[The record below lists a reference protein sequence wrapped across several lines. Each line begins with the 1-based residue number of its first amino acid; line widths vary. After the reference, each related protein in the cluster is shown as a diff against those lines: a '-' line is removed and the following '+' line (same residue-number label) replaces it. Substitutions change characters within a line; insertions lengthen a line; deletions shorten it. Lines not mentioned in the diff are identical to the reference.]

1 MRFNKRFADRQTQT
15 ESAKLRSPRLL
26 ERVKNSRHHLGIDPA
41 AGIFDLNA
49 KSTVIAIRS
58 PNGKLAAVGCKLD
71 RVLDQVPKNL
81 LQTRGI
87 GLQKNFF
94 GREVGSELE
103 FLLIDIGMANFERV
117 AQQSVR
123 VDHFETELHF
133 AFADSG
139 QVEKIVDQACFELDV
154 APDELEGFVHCLRQI
169 FFALERE
176 DRREHGRERRAQ
188 LVTQHCQKTILRF
201 AGALG
206 FDASVLGDRLLA
218 KHPFALYDL
227 TLDLVR
233 LAEKIDKHCDLRAQ
247 NIGNDRRENVI
258 HRAERITARDVIHRV
273 VDRADE
279 NDRCSFATLPLS
291 NQSGGFKAVHAGHV
305 YVEEDGG
312 EIFFEETSQRFFAGP
327 HANQVLIQRRQ
338 HHFVSEQLVRPI
350 VDDKNADFVFRQI
363 FGAVCLH

>member
-26 ERVKNSRHHLGIDPA
+26 ERVKNSRHHFGIDPA

-49 KSTVIAIRS
+49 KSTVTAIRS

-169 FFALERE
+169 
-176 DRREHGRERRAQ
+176 
-188 LVTQHCQKTILRF
+188 
-201 AGALG
+201 
-206 FDASVLGDRLLA
+206 
-218 KHPFALYDL
+218 
-227 TLDLVR
+227 
-233 LAEKIDKHCDLRAQ
+233 
-247 NIGNDRRENVI
+247 
-258 HRAERITARDVIHRV
+258 
-273 VDRADE
+273 
-279 NDRCSFATLPLS
+279 
-291 NQSGGFKAVHAGHV
+291 
-305 YVEEDGG
+305 
-312 EIFFEETSQRFFAGP
+312 
-327 HANQVLIQRRQ
+327 
-338 HHFVSEQLVRPI
+338 
-350 VDDKNADFVFRQI
+350 
-363 FGAVCLH
+363 